1 MRREMDKDM
10 YAQRRETWK
19 ERFIEKMRDL
29 KRWRE
34 LERDGQT
41 YQQEAE
47 TERKIKRHTRKGKR
61 FKEERDLKRKEI

>member
-1 MRREMDKDM
+1 MDKDM

-41 YQQEAE
+41 YQQEVE
-47 TERKIKRHTRKGKR
+47 TERKIKSKEMTKETDKDIPAKG
-61 FKEERDLKRKEI
+61 RDLKRKEI